1 MRQRQRLRLRQGHHL
16 RALEE
21 PAQVAVLRPLKD
33 NVQLVAVDEGSFKPD
48 DTRVRRQRLQQ
59 LDLLDAP
66 LSRLRIHRVEDRD
79 LLERDSLRVRIAGCT
94 VHDGEV
100 AAADGLLHGEV
111 VQRAAAE
118 VEARR
123 AGGAIGHALQR
134 SARGSLRRVLL
145 QRELANTAP
154 SLLFSVAMR
163 SSKYRCT
170 VQFALKIARTSEI
183 RARVTLPPVERKPAR
198 EFTCAL
204 PTQTA

>member
-1 MRQRQRLRLRQGHHL
+1 MRQRQRLRLRLRQGHHL

-134 SARGSLRRVLL
+134 SAGGSRRRVLL
-145 QRELANTAP
+145 QREN
-154 SLLFSVAMR
+154 
-163 SSKYRCT
+163 
-170 VQFALKIARTSEI
+170 
-183 RARVTLPPVERKPAR
+183 
-198 EFTCAL
+198 L
-204 PTQTA
+204 PTRRSCGWNSPLGRAGGNIALLCNSR

>member
-16 RALEE
+16 RALEQ

-79 LLERDSLRVRIAGCT
+79 LLQRDSPRVRIAGRT

-100 AAADGLLHGEV
+100 AAADGLLHCEV

-134 SARGSLRRVLL
+134 EGAPLRQRVLPTGASNL
-145 QRELANTAP
+145 PTRRSAP
-154 SLLFSVAMR
+154 LHHLLVEITLPRHVFGLRHRRSMNSLLRF
-163 SSKYRCT
+163 
-170 VQFALKIARTSEI
+170 
-183 RARVTLPPVERKPAR
+183 R
-198 EFTCAL
+198 EYV
-204 PTQTA
+204 

>member
-33 NVQLVAVDEGSFKPD
+33 NVQLVAVDEGSFKPY

-134 SARGSLRRVLL
+134 VGAPRLL
-145 QRELANTAP
+145 QRVC
-154 SLLFSVAMR
+154 S
-163 SSKYRCT
+163 
-170 VQFALKIARTSEI
+170 
-183 RARVTLPPVERKPAR
+183 ARVLQR
-198 EFTCAL
+198 EAQTCQHGAPCRSPNYAGKFAVKGCASL
-204 PTQTA
+204 

>member
-1 MRQRQRLRLRQGHHL
+1 MRQRQRLRLRLRQGHHL

-94 VHDGEV
+94 VHHGEV

-123 AGGAIGHALQR
+123 AGGAIGHALQVERR
-134 SARGSLRRVLL
+134 SASVLNGRL
-145 QRELANTAP
+145 KLANTALR
-154 SLLFSVAMR
+154 SRAAHASGNIALLCNSR
-163 SSKYRCT
+163 
-170 VQFALKIARTSEI
+170 
-183 RARVTLPPVERKPAR
+183 
-198 EFTCAL
+198 
-204 PTQTA
+204 

>member
-33 NVQLVAVDEGSFKPD
+33 NVQLVAVDEGSFKPY

-66 LSRLRIHRVEDRD
+66 LTRLRIHRVEDRD

-100 AAADGLLHGEV
+100 AAADGLLHCEV

-134 SARGSLRRVLL
+134 ERRSASACSNGRGLK
-145 QRELANTAP
+145 LANTA
-154 SLLFSVAMR
+154 
-163 SSKYRCT
+163 
-170 VQFALKIARTSEI
+170 
-183 RARVTLPPVERKPAR
+183 LPADVGNMPVVWNSR
-198 EFTCAL
+198 
-204 PTQTA
+204 